1 MVSEMIWMAKLVMLA
16 SDSDSDSSSS
26 IVMMNVSGWVSGF
39 YS

>member
-26 IVMMNVSGWVSGF
+26 SSNDECFRLGLWF
-39 YS
+39 L